1 MIDCIPIHQQ
11 NLIIHGYLTN
21 ILKNKPVRKGNRVHL
36 TGSNYLQNNHIT
48 GNIPEK
54 YMEQLLLFN

>member
-1 MIDCIPIHQQ
+1 MNDFIPIHQQ
-11 NLIIHGYLTN
+11 NLIIHGNLTN
-21 ILKNKPVRKGNRVHL
+21 ILKNKPVRKGNGVHV

-54 YMEQLLLFN
+54 QMELQLFF